1 MHFKI
6 YLISQIS
13 FSIFFKICLILCRKY
28 ASYLNY
34 SYKNEYVVKALSPT
48 MEDFS
53 KCVGVI

>member
-28 ASYLNY
+28 APYLNY
-34 SYKNEYVVKALSPT
+34 SYKNEYAVKSPVVCGLIIHNE
-48 MEDFS
+48 MF
-53 KCVGVI
+53 